1 MASPVD
7 VNELF
12 SECMIE
18 SATEK
23 LTARTVATYITSPF
37 AIHCDKFAPEAEKDE
52 ITAFEEL
59 LFQRGNDH
67 EDQTVRDK
75 FPNSVTI
82 PFERPEDGFKLIIDS
97 MVSGTDVLHGAPIYS
112 LPEGVYGIADILEKS
127 DTESS
132 IFGNYHYTIKEVK
145 LAKNIQEKHLLQGAF
160 YNYLLGKIQ
169 GVTPK
174 TFAMINGDGE
184 ESLHEYSDYDHYF
197 LIQLTVPEKYSKEVP
212 YLQLM
217 EVVIIH
223 GQVIVTKR
231 L

>member
-7 VNELF
+7 VNKLF
-12 SECMIE
+12 SKCMTE
-18 SATEK
+18 SVTEK

-67 EDQTVRDK
+67 EDQTVHDK
-75 FPNSVTI
+75 FPNLVTI
-82 PFERPEDGFKLIIDS
+82 PFERPEDGFKLTIDS
-97 MVSGTDVLHGAPIYS
+97 MVSGTDVLHGAPIYY

-132 IFGNYHYTIKEVK
+132 IFGNYHYTVKEVK

-184 ESLHEYSDYDHYF
+184 ESLHEYSDYD
-197 LIQLTVPEKYSKEVP
+197 QLLFDSIDGARKI
-212 YLQLM
+212 LQGGS
-217 EVVIIH
+217 ISPTH
-223 GQVIVTKR
+223 GSCD
-231 L
+231 